1 MPKGCAKGNK
11 NASLDE
17 QIKNRVFVTYITTD
31 RSLAQLSEQFKIPK
45 TTLVK
50 WSRDGGWVKMRT
62 EYADNLKA
70 YAMDTIIAR
79 DRTDMATCIANS
91 LRIQERINEVLED
104 RSQLHRYV
112 GQFMQKDEDGSVI
125 SKMQEYEFGKTN
137 ITELRDLADANSK
150 NTATLARLLGIPTQA
165 EQKAQ
170 DIAERKMRLEEQKAK
185 DESSDNGITVTF
197 NASVEGVD
205 A

>member
-17 QIKNRVFVTYITTD
+17 KIKNRVFVTYITTD

-50 WSRDGGWVKMRT
+50 WSRDGGWVKMRS
-62 EYADNLKA
+62 EYAENLKK

-79 DRTDMATCIANS
+79 DRTDMAMCIDTS
-91 LRIQERINEVLED
+91 LRLQEQIKEIAED
-104 RSQLHRYV
+104 KRQTHRYV
-112 GQFMQKDEDGSVI
+112 GQYMEKCDDGSVV
-125 SKMQEYEFGKTN
+125 SKMQEYEFDKAN
-137 ITELRDLADANSK
+137 IPELRDLVDAHSK
-150 NTATLARLLGIPTQA
+150 NTATLLRLLGIPTQA